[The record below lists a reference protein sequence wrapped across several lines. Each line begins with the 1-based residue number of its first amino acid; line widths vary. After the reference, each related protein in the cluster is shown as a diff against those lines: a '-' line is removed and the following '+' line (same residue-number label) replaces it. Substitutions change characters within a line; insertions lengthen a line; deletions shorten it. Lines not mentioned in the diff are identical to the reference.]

1 MTVRY
6 ALIKHQG
13 EIIKIGADNGF
24 VYCGKCDENILDV
37 IEQIGKEKHEE
48 LKRGMAKV
56 NHRLNNFET
65 IWRNRKEYV
74 ITLWFG
80 KRYKKNKVK
89 LKDNYLRQTTL
100 EDLEREL
107 ENDKQKQF
115 VTLMNYKNKVGDF
128 LKEYKPFL
136 DREVLD
142 IYPSTD
148 CYENVDYII
157 KFEGIEKGEYW
168 TCEEYERGY
177 IVK

>member
-6 ALIKHQG
+6 ALIKYQG
-13 EIIKIGADNGF
+13 KIIKIGADNGF
-24 VYCGKCDENILDV
+24 IYCGKCDENILDV
-37 IEQIGKEKHEE
+37 IEQLSKEKHEE

-56 NHRLNNFET
+56 NHRLNNFEK
-65 IWRNRKEYV
+65 IWDNRKEYV

-100 EDLEREL
+100 EDLEKEL
-107 ENDKQKQF
+107 ENDKQKQYI
-115 VTLMNYKNKVGDF
+115 TLTKYKKKVGDY
-128 LKEYKPFL
+128 LSEYKPFL
-136 DREVLD
+136 DREVLE

-148 CYENVDYII
+148 CYENVDLII
-157 KFEGIEKGEYW
+157 KFEGIERGEWW

-177 IVK
+177 IEK